1 MENNKY
7 IISKDDVILVTGA
20 AGFVGPYL
28 VGTLL
33 DMGFDQIRCFV
44 RDSSDVSRLEDVIRF
59 RNAAYRTDIIRGNL
73 LRVEDCIKASMNVAV
88 VYHLAAGT
96 GTKSF
101 SEAFLNSVVTTRNL
115 VEAALASKTLK
126 RFVNISSFSVY
137 TNRDRNKKIL
147 DESCQVEKNAE
158 KKNRAYSYG
167 KIKQEQLIK
176 QYEKERSLPC
186 VILRPGVIYGPDKA
200 FNMGRIG
207 LDNFGV
213 FLHLGGGNPI
223 PITYV
228 ENCAYAIALAG
239 IVPGIDGEVFNVVD
253 DDIPTSRKIIRL
265 YKKKV
270 KKFKSIYIPKVMSLL
285 FYVMWEKLSKW
296 SKGQIPPVYTY
307 DEWIASWRKRHFN
320 NNKLKEKLGWKQR
333 ISTKD
338 ALKITF
344 ESHFYRSKRH

>member
-1 MENNKY
+1 MDDNKY

-44 RDSSDVSRLEDVIRF
+44 RDSSDISRLEDVIRV
-59 RNAAYRTDIIRGNL
+59 RNAAHRTDLIKGNL
-73 LRVEDCIKASMNVAV
+73 LQAEDCIKASINVAV

-115 VEAALASKTLK
+115 VEAALANKTLK
-126 RFVNISSFSVY
+126 RFVNVSSFAVY
-137 TNRDRNKKIL
+137 TNRDRNKKLL
-147 DESCQVEKNAE
+147 DESCQVEEKAE
-158 KKNRAYSYG
+158 RKNRAYSYG

-176 QYEKERSLPC
+176 QYEKERILPC

-213 FLHLGGGNPI
+213 FLHLGGTNPI

-239 IVPGIDGEVFNVVD
+239 IVPGIDGEVFNIVD
-253 DDIPTSRKIIRL
+253 DDIPTSRRIIQL

-270 KKFKSIYIPKVMSLL
+270 KKFKSIYIPKAMSLL
-285 FYVMWEKLSKW
+285 FYIMWEKLSKW

-307 DEWIASWRKRHFN
+307 DEWIASWKKRHFDN
-320 NNKLKEKLGWKQR
+320 SKLKETLGWKQR
-333 ISTKD
+333 ISTKY
-338 ALKITF
+338 ALNIAF
-344 ESHFYRSKRH
+344 ESPVNRSKRH